1 MSILDDIREIVSH
14 DLDADFIK
22 SFSIAI
28 AWEYSQLYESL
39 ADDPTLTNDY
49 RHEEFAKRRGLCA
62 VKALARS
69 AKRHGIPYNFR
80 RLPCNGQSKI
90 LVKAGR
96 VVLIQ
101 EPMLTLDENPR
112 ASEYKMELADSH
124 GLIRQLELDL
134 GDQPYR
140 IRDWSG
146 CILVVL
152 LHGAA
157 GPNFTREHKA
167 LGGLMLG
174 VPDAGYNY
182 WTMRLDLLR
191 VAMFG
196 FGEASIEPPHASEER
211 GTQTDDVYVTL
222 KKKTSKEEE
231 GSE

>member
-1 MSILDDIREIVSH
+1 MSELAHIREIIISH
-14 DLDADFIK
+14 DLDADFVK
-22 SFSIAI
+22 STSVAI

-39 ADDPTLTNDY
+39 AGNSTLTNEY

-62 VKALARS
+62 VKAIARS
-69 AKRHGIPYNFR
+69 AREHGIPSNFR
-80 RLPCNGQSKI
+80 RLECNGQNK
-90 LVKAGR
+90 LFVKAGR

-101 EPMLTLDENPR
+101 EPMLTLDESPR
-112 ASEYKMELADSH
+112 ASDYKRELADSH

-146 CILVVL
+146 CILTVL
-152 LHGAA
+152 LHGAS

-174 VPDAGYNY
+174 VPNSAYNY

-191 VAMFG
+191 IAMFG
-196 FGEASIEPPHASEER
+196 FGEAPAEPPPKSDDD
-211 GTQTDDVYVTL
+211 GSQTDNVRVTL
-222 KKKTSKEEE
+222 KKKKSKKDGRE
-231 GSE
+231 